1 MDSATTLCSSNK
13 GKINYARLCRLLIV
27 VGKLLLTEVF
37 DKICPPTKLDSV
49 LKDNR
54 TRNKL
59 SSLRKKRVL
68 SVTQWLKLYPAVKSL
83 PVSSRD
89 FDLSL
94 QLLLLTNILDLNVP
108 ASCQD
113 NFPPVT
119 DTSPVACF
127 TYIKVLRDRIL
138 CHDSSGSV
146 DDATFT
152 SHWSDIAN
160 TFLCFGG
167 DHYLDIINN
176 LEKVDF
182 LDEDLWEDYRKQL
195 RKWMGDDASAEHKLG
210 EGKTVKK
217 ARKEG
222 DMESSI
228 DISEQISGR
237 GGLCNILVHTE
248 SLIFSGMSTVF
259 ENFSMRSNTQKMYS
273 LLKSYFLKF
282 SKQPLQSNSHQI

>member
-1 MDSATTLCSSNK
+1 MDSATPPYSSNK

-54 TRNKL
+54 THSKL
-59 SSLRKKRVL
+59 SILRKKRVL
-68 SVTQWLKLYPAVKSL
+68 SVSQWLKLYPAVKSL

-119 DTSPVACF
+119 DTSPVAGF

-152 SHWSDIAN
+152 SHWSDISN

-167 DHYLDIINN
+167 DHYLDIIDN

-195 RKWMGDDASAEHKLG
+195 REWMGDDVSAKHKLV

-222 DMESSI
+222 DMEGSI

-237 GGLCNILVHTE
+237 GGLCNILVCTE
-248 SLIFSGMSTVF
+248 SLSFSGMSTVF
-259 ENFSMRSNTQKMYS
+259 DNFSYGSIKAKYAPETLRIF
-273 LLKSYFLKF
+273 FLA
-282 SKQPLQSNSHQI
+282 I

>member
-1 MDSATTLCSSNK
+1 MDSATPLYSSNK

-27 VGKLLLTEVF
+27 AGKLLLTEVF

-49 LKDNR
+49 LKDNK
-54 TRNKL
+54 TRSKL

-89 FDLSL
+89 FDPSL
-94 QLLLLTNILDLNVP
+94 QQLLLTNILDLNVP

-119 DTSPVACF
+119 NTSPVAGF
-127 TYIKVLRDRIL
+127 TDIRVLRDRIL

-146 DDATFT
+146 DDATFA
-152 SHWSDIAN
+152 SYFSDITN
-160 TFLCFGG
+160 TFLRFGG
-167 DHYLDIINN
+167 DHYLNTINN
-176 LEKVDF
+176 LKKVDF

-195 RKWMGDDASAEHKLG
+195 RNWMGDDASAEHKLG

-217 ARKEG
+217 ARNE
-222 DMESSI
+222 
-228 DISEQISGR
+228 R
-237 GGLCNILVHTE
+237 GHGGFN
-248 SLIFSGMSTVF
+248 
-259 ENFSMRSNTQKMYS
+259 
-273 LLKSYFLKF
+273 
-282 SKQPLQSNSHQI
+282 

>member
-1 MDSATTLCSSNK
+1 MDSATPLYSSNK

-54 TRNKL
+54 THSKL
-59 SSLRKKRVL
+59 SILRKKRVL
-68 SVTQWLKLYPAVKSL
+68 SVSQWLKLYPAVKSL

-113 NFPPVT
+113 SFPPVT
-119 DTSPVACF
+119 DTSPVAGF

-152 SHWSDIAN
+152 SHWSDISN
-160 TFLCFGG
+160 TILCFGG
-167 DHYLDIINN
+167 DHYLDIIDN

-182 LDEDLWEDYRKQL
+182 LDEDLWEDYQKQL
-195 RKWMGDDASAEHKLG
+195 REWMGDDVSAKHKLV

-222 DMESSI
+222 DMEGSI
-228 DISEQISGR
+228 YISEQISGR
-237 GGLCNILVHTE
+237 GGLCNILVRTE
-248 SLIFSGMSTVF
+248 SLSFSGMSTVF
-259 ENFSMRSNTQKMYS
+259 DNFSYGSIKAKYAPETLRIF
-273 LLKSYFLKF
+273 FLA
-282 SKQPLQSNSHQI
+282 I

>member
-1 MDSATTLCSSNK
+1 MDSATPLYSSNK

-54 TRNKL
+54 TRSKL
-59 SSLRKKRVL
+59 SILRKKSVL
-68 SVTQWLKLYPAVKSL
+68 SVSQWLKLYPAVKSL

-119 DTSPVACF
+119 DTSPVAGF

-152 SHWSDIAN
+152 SHWSDISN

-167 DHYLDIINN
+167 DHYLDIIDN
-176 LEKVDF
+176 LEKVDI
-182 LDEDLWEDYRKQL
+182 LDKDLWEDYRKQL
-195 RKWMGDDASAEHKLG
+195 REWMGDDVSAKHKLG

-222 DMESSI
+222 DMEGSI
-228 DISEQISGR
+228 DIPEQISGR
-237 GGLCNILVHTE
+237 GGLCNILVRTE
-248 SLIFSGMSTVF
+248 SFSFSGMSTVF
-259 ENFSMRSNTQKMYS
+259 DNFSYGSIKAKYAPETLRIF
-273 LLKSYFLKF
+273 FLA
-282 SKQPLQSNSHQI
+282 I

>member
-1 MDSATTLCSSNK
+1 MDSATPLYSSNK

-27 VGKLLLTEVF
+27 AGKLLLTEVF

-49 LKDNR
+49 LKDNK
-54 TRNKL
+54 TRSKL
-59 SSLRKKRVL
+59 SSLRKKSVL

-83 PVSSRD
+83 PVSSKD
-89 FDLSL
+89 FDPSL

-119 DTSPVACF
+119 NTSPVAGF
-127 TYIKVLRDRIL
+127 TDIRVLRDRIL

-146 DDATFT
+146 DDATFAYYL
-152 SHWSDIAN
+152 SDITN
-160 TFLCFGG
+160 TFLRFGG
-167 DHYLDIINN
+167 DRYLNTINN
-176 LEKVDF
+176 LKKVDF

-195 RKWMGDDASAEHKLG
+195 RNWMGDDASAEHKLG

-217 ARKEG
+217 ARNEG
-222 DMESSI
+222 DMEGSI

-248 SLIFSGMSTVF
+248 SLSYSGVSTVF
-259 ENFSMRSNTQKMYS
+259 DNFSYGSVKAKYAPETLRIF
-273 LLKSYFLKF
+273 FLA
-282 SKQPLQSNSHQI
+282 I

>member
-1 MDSATTLCSSNK
+1 MDSATPLYSSNK

-54 TRNKL
+54 THSKL
-59 SSLRKKRVL
+59 SILRKKRVL
-68 SVTQWLKLYPAVKSL
+68 SVSQWLKLYPAVKSL

-119 DTSPVACF
+119 DTSPVAGF

-152 SHWSDIAN
+152 SHWSDISN

-167 DHYLDIINN
+167 DHYLDIIDN

-195 RKWMGDDASAEHKLG
+195 REWMGDDVSAKHKLV

-222 DMESSI
+222 DMEGSI

-237 GGLCNILVHTE
+237 GGLCNILVRTE
-248 SLIFSGMSTVF
+248 SLSFSGMSTVF
-259 ENFSMRSNTQKMYS
+259 DNFSYGSIKAKYAPETLRIF
-273 LLKSYFLKF
+273 FLA
-282 SKQPLQSNSHQI
+282 I

>member
-1 MDSATTLCSSNK
+1 MDSATPLYSSIK

-54 TRNKL
+54 TRSKL
-59 SSLRKKRVL
+59 SILRKKRVL
-68 SVTQWLKLYPAVKSL
+68 SVSQWLKLYPAVKSL

-108 ASCQD
+108 AGCQD

-119 DTSPVACF
+119 DTSPVAGF
-127 TYIKVLRDRIL
+127 TYIKVLQDRIL

-152 SHWSDIAN
+152 SHWSDISN

-167 DHYLDIINN
+167 DHYLDIMDD
-176 LEKVDF
+176 LEKDDF
-182 LDEDLWEDYRKQL
+182 LDEDLWEDYPQQL
-195 RKWMGDDASAEHKLG
+195 REWMGDDASAEHKLG

-217 ARKEG
+217 AGKEG
-222 DMESSI
+222 DMEGSI

-248 SLIFSGMSTVF
+248 SLSFSGMSTVF
-259 ENFSMRSNTQKMYS
+259 DNFSYGSVKA
-273 LLKSYFLKF
+273 K
-282 SKQPLQSNSHQI
+282 